1 MEKVSTNIDNII
13 IKGRMVLVRG
23 CIANDHYEDEQKT
36 IHRKTIIKASMVEFL
51 DSRKNPSGHSA
62 EASNNMH
69 QTATGP
75 ENDVD
80 ISATALPLNIPDEE
94 IPF

>member
-1 MEKVSTNIDNII
+1 MWKALVEKVSTNIDNII

-62 EASNNMH
+62 EAANNVH
-69 QTATGP
+69 QAAIP
-75 ENDVD
+75 EVD
-80 ISATALPLNIPDEE
+80 AEISAASIPDEE